1 MTTYAIEDKIINLK
15 SGATN
20 TYYYAKDGYVHDYAD
35 YCEGYKTKGHALKR
49 LEKELKEG
57 YSLRKLDDNHA
68 LESEKWLHIYKIV
81 EIEEKA

>member
-1 MTTYAIEDKIINLK
+1 MTTYVIEDKIINIK

-20 TYYYAKDGYVHDYAD
+20 TYYFAKDDHVHTFAD

-49 LEKELKEG
+49 LEKEINEG
-57 YSLRKLDDNHA
+57 YQLRKLDEVHA